1 MRGTHWQDQLLNEH
15 REFITDEDARAAFD
29 TCVRVAE
36 QLHGYACEPTWHG
49 DMRTFSFS
57 TSSSDVAATTDGH
70 GLREPEGPEDLNW
83 RIAGVGPR
91 TSFEPAPGAR
101 PDVVLSM
108 IATRTATVPNIQ
120 AALDRL
126 PAKNQDSKE
135 RHTVLGLLRWA
146 AKKHGM
152 SFTCVDGILSTDYRP
167 PPARPFEFIVN
178 RGHLRFYV
186 RRSGRSLVDE
196 ASLRA
201 AFVETEEVNGELA
214 VNVASA
220 AEAAQLLDLVFANAM
235 TSTAVSFGRRYIPIG
250 TVTASAPR
258 DPFPVDPDV
267 IDRGNQGHAS
277 TQDALAAFLRENG
290 IEPRSPIAGE
300 PKVDLGWTLND
311 RLWIAE
317 VKSITVSNEETQLR
331 LGLGQVLRYRH
342 ELASK
347 MGQKVVAVLVAER
360 EPTDASWLA
369 LCESLAVI
377 LVSPASFHRLGPLG
391 IEVGSKR

>member
-1 MRGTHWQDQLLNEH
+1 MRGTNWQDQLLIEH
-15 REFITDEDARAAFD
+15 REFITDEEARAAFD

-49 DMRTFSFS
+49 EMRTFSFS
-57 TSSSDVAATTDGH
+57 TIGSEATGTN
-70 GLREPEGPEDLNW
+70 GLGEPEDPKDLNW

-91 TSFEPAPGAR
+91 TSYDPAPGAR

-108 IATRTATVPNIQ
+108 IATGTATVPDIQ
-120 AALDRL
+120 AALDSL
-126 PAKNQDSKE
+126 PAKNQDAKE

-152 SFTCVDGILSTDYRP
+152 SFTCIDGILSTDHRP
-167 PPARPFEFIVN
+167 PPTRPFEFIVN

-201 AFVETEEVNGELA
+201 AFVEMEEIKGELA
-214 VNVASA
+214 VNVSNAAQA
-220 AEAAQLLDLVFANAM
+220 AELFDLVFANAM
-235 TSTAVSFGRRYIPIG
+235 TSTALSFGRRYIPVG
-250 TVTASAPR
+250 TVTAGAPR
-258 DPFPVDPDV
+258 DPFPMDPDV

-290 IEPRSPIAGE
+290 IEPRSPIVGE
-300 PKVDLGWTLND
+300 PRVDLGWIHD
-311 RLWIAE
+311 ARLWIAE
-317 VKSITVSNEETQLR
+317 VKSTTDSNEESQLR

-342 ELASK
+342 ELATK
-347 MGQKVVAVLVAER
+347 MRQEVVAVLAAER
-360 EPTDASWLA
+360 EPADESWLA
-369 LCESLAVI
+369 LCDSLGVI
-377 LVSPASFHRLGPLG
+377 LVSPSSFHRLGLLVT
-391 IEVGSKR
+391 EVEKKR